1 MLGLVPIRCRGY
13 EVSQA
18 PGEVVYSDSQN
29 KLPCQVPGTLDTRH
43 T

>member
-18 PGEVVYSDSQN
+18 PGEVVYSDIPQGG
-29 KLPCQVPGTLDTRH
+29 GTELESTVQGH
-43 T
+43 